1 MIYRGSVITSGNEA
15 WNRNVLNADGRSTE
29 TGLYHDRYLLPAGRS
44 AANRSGR
51 MMEQT
56 DGRTA
61 TVGSANKLVSK

>member
-1 MIYRGSVITSGNEA
+1 MF
-15 WNRNVLNADGRSTE
+15 LNADGRSTE

-61 TVGSANKLVSK
+61 IAETHAPLTLRAVPIS